1 MSFSFPKSEKLC
13 NPLHIQKIFES
24 GKSCKSYPFLF
35 KYRYVEQ
42 PGESFIQVV
51 MVVPKKKFSKAV
63 KRNAIKRFL
72 RESYRHQKYLLL
84 PLLSPGKRLHLA
96 IMYMSSRFETQS
108 YHQQSILFQK
118 AIQQLTYELE
128 KTPR

>member
-1 MSFSFPKSEKLC
+1 MSFPFPKSEKLC

-24 GKSCKSYPFLF
+24 GKSCKGYPFLF
-35 KYRYVEQ
+35 KYHFVEQ
-42 PGESFIQVV
+42 SGESFIQVV

-84 PLLSPGKRLHLA
+84 PLLPPGRRLHLA
-96 IMYMSSRFETQS
+96 IMYMSTRFEPQA
-108 YHQQSILFQK
+108 YQQQWTLFQK
-118 AIQQLTYELE
+118 AIQQLCYELE
-128 KTPR
+128 KSSR